1 MNKKFFEVFPTLKVN
16 QEMKNLFE
24 DVDVTKV
31 TTNSDRVYL
40 HVHLKSTHLLPKKF
54 VNAMETAVKELK
66 GVESCSVNFLT
77 QKMEITASDDAM
89 ADILKEAEKIVK
101 KIEPDV
107 EFVVK

>member
-1 MNKKFFEVFPTLKVN
+1 MKKTIILEELECAHCAAKMEDAV
-16 QEMKNLFE
+16 KNL
-24 DVDVTKV
+24 
-31 TTNSDRVYL
+31 
-40 HVHLKSTHLLPKKF
+40 P
-54 VNAMETAVKELK
+54 

-89 ADILKEAEKIVK
+89 GGILKEAEKIVK